1 MQKPPLSKWNA
12 RAELY
17 PCCPDFEI
25 VEEPT
30 DVGEKEVAD
39 LGLVLER
46 GLDFREGI
54 LEVPVLIG
62 KGKRGADLFE
72 AGSVLP
78 VSQEPVSRERKIPG
92 AILSCGL
99 RFSFAAESR
108 IPATEGL
115 FQAAELDARN

>member
-1 MQKPPLSKWNA
+1 M
-12 RAELY
+12 
-17 PCCPDFEI
+17 
-25 VEEPT
+25 
-30 DVGEKEVAD
+30 
-39 LGLVLER
+39 GLVVER
-46 GLDFREGI
+46 GLDFRKWVF
-54 LEVPVLIG
+54 EVPVLVG
-62 KGKRGADLFE
+62 ERKRGPDLLE